1 MVGSILAKTTGR
13 INSRDS
19 SNKTNVIYTGN
30 PINAKM
36 LINKIKT
43 RIAEIILYSIVSY
56 MTGNAFKRDGTIRPH
71 THPNSDDRALFGRSV
86 AISKDF
92 IIVGAPYGDAT
103 VAPGSQGYIEVFQI
117 TPYGIK
123 KYTAGNAFETDGT
136 IRPHTHPNSD
146 DDALFGRSVAI
157 SEDFIIVGA
166 PFGDHNDVDDGNNSG
181 QGYIETFKI
190 KKTPTFNT

>member
-1 MVGSILAKTTGR
+1 MVILMMLMMR
-13 INSRDS
+13 IMVVRGYIEVFQITPYGI
-19 SNKTNVIYTGN
+19 KKYT
-30 PINAKM
+30 A
-36 LINKIKT
+36 
-43 RIAEIILYSIVSY
+43 
-56 MTGNAFKRDGTIRPH
+56 GNAFERDGTIRPH
-71 THPNSDDRALFGRSV
+71 THPNSDDNALFGWSV

-92 IIVGAPYGDAT
+92 IIVGAPYGDHNDVETGA
-103 VAPGSQGYIEVFQI
+103 GQGYIEVFQI

-123 KYTAGNAFETDGT
+123 KYTAGNAFERDDGT
-136 IRPHTHPNSD
+136 IRPHTDPNSD